1 MLLLTLEKPRR
12 RVVQPQNITRQNKQR
27 SKEHNELTISTY
39 RNIRKILKRQRIST
53 FFAAMWICFTR
64 NTLRTPQETQLRSRI
79 RHLMIT
85 LLHGTGE
92 GLYACYPYGT
102 YYFGVKAQN
111 NNPISR
117 TLEGLTNDSLPSYGG
132 ESNEN
137 LKYFYLVIYWT
148 HKAHNDIIFLSSLHC
163 VPYKCSSD
171 SEVHG

>member
-12 RVVQPQNITRQNKQR
+12 RIVQPQNITRQNKQR
-27 SKEHNELTISTY
+27 SKEHELTISTY

-53 FFAAMWICFTR
+53 FFAAIWICFTR
-64 NTLRTPQETQLRSRI
+64 NTVRTPQETQLRSRI

-102 YYFGVKAQN
+102 YYYGVKAQN
-111 NNPISR
+111 NPISR
-117 TLEGLTNDSLPSYGG
+117 MLEGLSNDSLPSYEC

-148 HKAHNDIIFLSSLHC
+148 HKVHNDIIFLSSLHC
-163 VPYKCSSD
+163 VPYKCSSA
-171 SEVHG
+171 SEVHGYL